1 MLSDIVNGSTDL
13 IQIAERIDVLDADIL
28 LLTDIDFDRE
38 LHALTALNEQLS
50 APYPH
55 IFALRPNS
63 GIQTGFDVDQNGRL
77 GEARDAMGYGR
88 FDGDGGMAIVSR
100 YPIGSVTNYSDV
112 LWANLRRTLMAK
124 NDPLR
129 SLQRLSSV
137 GHWQVEI
144 LTPNRPVTLLAFS
157 ASPPVFDGPEDRNG
171 RRNADEI
178 RFWQRVLDG
187 DFAPPPKDFVIL
199 GIANLD
205 PNRGEGLHEVM
216 IDLLNDPRIQ
226 DPMSDQPTA
235 HWPEPIG
242 DLRVD
247 YVLPATS
254 LIIKKAGIGWT
265 PIGPH
270 RPVWIDVL
278 SAP

>member
-1 MLSDIVNGSTDL
+1 MNGSTDL

-88 FDGDGGMAIVSR
+88 FDGDGGMAILSR

-226 DPMSDQPTA
+226 DPMPDQPTA

-254 LIIKKAGIGWT
+254 LIIKNTGIGWT